1 LELKDELPSLSE
13 EDLEEIED
21 APDSETEVIEEKF
34 IDQATAARTIA
45 ELKAEIGI
53 LKELEE
59 FALRVRRSGTDKKW
73 EELSRLLQEN
83 AEMFDESGSRRKLI
97 IFTEHRDTLNYLADR
112 IKGLLGVPDAITII
126 HGSMGRED
134 RKKAEETFKQD
145 KTVQILVAT
154 DAAGEGINLQRSH
167 LMVNYDLPWNP
178 NRIEQRFGRIHRIGQ
193 TEVCHLWNLV
203 AEETRE
209 GDVYLTLLRKL
220 EAERGALGG
229 AVFDVLGKAI
239 GGTEL
244 RKLLIEAIRYGNQPE
259 VRARLT
265 QQVEKALD
273 RDRLKELL
281 EERFL
286 AHESMDSTRV
296 REIREEMERIEARRL
311 QPHFICSFFLEAFK
325 LLGGS
330 IQEREP
336 KRFEIKHV
344 PAVIRNRDRL
354 IGYGEPVLPRYERIC
369 FEKELINPPGKPL
382 AAFVCPGHP
391 LLDAVIDLTLE
402 RYRTLLKQ
410 GAIFADDSDPEEDI
424 KALFYLEHSIQDART
439 DRNGQ
444 RRVVSRQVQF
454 VKIDERG
461 NPRNAGH
468 APYLDYRPL
477 TPEEQSLVQN
487 LLVEKE
493 FRNDLETKAN
503 TYAITSIVPKH
514 FQEVK
519 KRKEEII
526 TRIIAAVKGR
536 LTKEINYWD
545 HRAEELKA
553 QELAGK
559 INAKI
564 NSGKARARAD
574 ELEARLQKRLAELE
588 EERQLSPLPP
598 VIIGGA
604 LIIPKGLLDR
614 LKGERKEVPETFSR
628 ETRRVEQMAMQAVMA
643 AEQALNYVPRDV
655 SCENCGYDI
664 ESSIPG
670 TGKLRFIEV
679 KGRVK
684 GASTVTITKNEILTA
699 FNKPDDFIL
708 ALVEVD
714 IERTIPRY
722 IRRPFQRE
730 PDFGVTS
737 VNYDLSEMLA
747 RSEDPA

>member
-1 LELKDELPSLSE
+1 
-13 EDLEEIED
+13 
-21 APDSETEVIEEKF
+21 
-34 IDQATAARTIA
+34 
-45 ELKAEIGI
+45 
-53 LKELEE
+53 
-59 FALRVRRSGTDKKW
+59 
-73 EELSRLLQEN
+73 
-83 AEMFDESGSRRKLI
+83 
-97 IFTEHRDTLNYLADR
+97 
-112 IKGLLGVPDAITII
+112 
-126 HGSMGRED
+126 
-134 RKKAEETFKQD
+134 
-145 KTVQILVAT
+145 
-154 DAAGEGINLQRSH
+154 
-167 LMVNYDLPWNP
+167 
-178 NRIEQRFGRIHRIGQ
+178 
-193 TEVCHLWNLV
+193 
-203 AEETRE
+203 
-209 GDVYLTLLRKL
+209 
-220 EAERGALGG
+220 
-229 AVFDVLGKAI
+229 
-239 GGTEL
+239 
-244 RKLLIEAIRYGNQPE
+244 
-259 VRARLT
+259 
-265 QQVEKALD
+265 
-273 RDRLKELL
+273 
-281 EERFL
+281 
-286 AHESMDSTRV
+286 MDSTRV